1 MIRRLVLLGIASWL
15 SASPSFGQMSF
26 PSNLIPTRTALG
38 RVGLEKNWYAV
49 VPLAQGG
56 GERVVSVSHA
66 GGQVFAQTNYAY
78 FHSFDGE
85 TGRLNW
91 TTRLGMATPTSFPA
105 SSNSNSIFVTN
116 FQDLFSLDK
125 ATGAER
131 FKVRLEATPS
141 SGTAADDDRV
151 TVGLANGKLLAYSAR
166 DRRGEQPPGPKPG
179 GFEFAWSTNKAMLSQ
194 PMPASRLTAF
204 GSQDGKLYV
213 ALNNPNLI
221 LYRFLTAG
229 PITAPLGAY
238 GMRSVIIA
246 STDHNVYSVDLFNGN
261 SLWTVPTGGPI
272 TNRPLVAGEDVF
284 VVNTTGLLVCIDGK
298 SGQTRW
304 TRRAGEGARLLSVG
318 VSKVYLFS
326 QDRDLI
332 VVDRAA
338 GAVVLRR
345 PEFARPRPG
354 VNLREFSIFRTNPED
369 DRLFFATP
377 SGFLLSLREI
387 GATKPRLLRDPK
399 LKEFG
404 YLPPEGEPVS
414 APATPTPA
422 AGAEPTPAAE
432 PAQPP
437 N

>member
-1 MIRRLVLLGIASWL
+1 M
-15 SASPSFGQMSF
+15 
-26 PSNLIPTRTALG
+26 
-38 RVGLEKNWYAV
+38 GLEKNWYAV
-49 VPLAQGG
+49 VPLGQGG

-66 GGQVFAQTNYAY
+66 GGLVFAQTNLAY
-78 FHSFDGE
+78 FHCFDGE

-131 FKVRLEATPS
+131 FKIRLEATPS
-141 SGTAADDDRV
+141 SGTAADEERV
-151 TVGLANGKLLAYSAR
+151 TVGLANGKLLAYSAK
-166 DRRGEQPPGPKPG
+166 DRRKEQPPGPKPG
-179 GFEFAWSTNKAMLSQ
+179 GFEFAWSTNKAILSQ
-194 PMPASRLTAF
+194 AMPASRLTAF

-213 ALNNPNLI
+213 TLNNPNLI
-221 LYRFLTAG
+221 LYRFLTSG

-238 GMRSVIIA
+238 GMRSVIVA
-246 STDHNVYSVDLFNGN
+246 SNDFNVYSVDLFTGN
-261 SLWTVPTGGPI
+261 SLWTVPTTAPI
-272 TNRPLVAGEDVF
+272 IHRPLVAGEDVF
-284 VVNTTGLLVCIDGK
+284 VVNTKGILFCIDGK
-298 SGQTRW
+298 SGETRW
-304 TRRAGEGARLLSVG
+304 SRKTGEGARLLSVG

-326 QDRDLI
+326 LDRDLI
-332 VVDRAA
+332 VVDRTA
-338 GAVVLRR
+338 GAVVLDGRSTIDR
-345 PEFARPRPG
+345 GG

-387 GATKPRLLRDPK
+387 GATKPRLLRDPN
-399 LKEFG
+399 LPEFG

-414 APATPTPA
+414 APTAPTPT
-422 AGAEPTPAAE
+422 AGADPAPAPE